1 MTPPTRWCVSLWT
14 LLLLCALLQTVR
26 ADCDSPTLS
35 SIETTTTTIRL
46 NNCTLSATNI
56 SENENEITTLTPG
69 TIYEVY
75 FNCTN
80 CTKSV
85 TTKPEAVQNLSV
97 SAVGTTSMFVTWKK
111 PDGKISVYKV
121 NSTVKNSRQT
131 QENINITDLKP
142 GVQYQVNVT
151 AVAEDNETEGA
162 MESISRYT
170 KPEVVRNLTVT
181 GITTSSLFVNWIK
194 PVGNSYFYRVYWT
207 DGEMPSSMN
216 VYDTFKD
223 IPNLTSGVQYVINV
237 TAVAGDGVTE
247 GETVSASKYTRPG
260 IIGNVQ
266 ATSETSTISINW
278 TSPDGQVLRYK
289 VDWDNNSSFTD
300 RTSITLFYMFPG
312 TLYTINITAIAGDNK
327 TKGEPYTFEKV
338 TKPEKVTSLSVTG
351 VSTSSVSLSWEKP
364 YGNADHYKIQWS
376 SKDNSL
382 TNNYTQNTS
391 YTINSLVPGVSYN
404 ITVTAVALKSV
415 EGETVFINSF
425 TRPAKPLDLTLTS
438 RRTDFMAFT
447 WTLPEGEIEH
457 YIVNISNADLPY
469 MNWTETKT
477 RSANFSLL
485 YPGRLYNLTVTAEAG
500 KFSSTSDELS
510 FATVPNPPGS
520 LVISNRMNSSLML
533 EWTTPVKMEH
543 ASGIKYVFSYTDTND
558 SNETKNDESEGNARQ
573 LRLGGLKS
581 GTLYNI
587 TIATIGPHDLQSMLI
602 SNSSFTLPN
611 PVEIFGASPISTTS
625 ISVNWTEPLGAK
637 SHYVYLVKTYNET
650 GALLDS
656 QSVKNTRVE
665 VNGLQPGSKY
675 IIKVTVKAADGAE
688 SISASTS
695 CYTWPKTVTN
705 LEGAYVNTTAIKLTW
720 ARQSDYKPS
729 YVYAVKA
736 FDGPLEI
743 RNGSTEQESYTFFS
757 LNPGTLYTFYVYTVI
772 EGVLSTNNSTQIY
785 TIPGQVS
792 GVIAIGTTTSLTVSW
807 NKAPGQVSSYSVCL
821 SENHSQCHRNLGNDT
836 TSTVFTSLTP
846 GVHYCVVL
854 VTRSGPV
861 QSNNVTQCNATFPN
875 PPGPITVAFETVNS
889 INFTWER
896 PENMGHDQYNFTV
909 SSGAANNRTG
919 NNWFLLENLKSGS
932 PYSISVITIGV
943 WGYTSTE
950 VTAENYT
957 KPYAVT
963 ELKQTEITTNS
974 VTLVWEQRESKTS
987 YSYEVHVA
995 DKPPAKVVN
1004 ITGATVLDLRS
1015 GSNYSFTVT
1024 TLTAD
1029 GTRAE
1034 PETVSYFTRPLRVKG
1049 LQAVTLNTTAINLT
1063 WKEPEEYKEEYRYF
1077 VQTTGCAIQ
1086 NQTVAEKNSLVGGL
1100 TPGTNCTF
1108 CVSVKAADGI
1118 KGEEYCTS
1126 QYTKPETV
1134 EPSISSHGSN
1144 SSVQVS
1150 WTKPPGNIERY
1161 KVSLNST
1168 TNMIYTEEL
1177 NSSTYFILFPN
1188 LSAGTL
1194 YSVKLSTFSGPFG
1207 ASSEYVTNATFPNPP
1222 GLIEILNKTTSA
1234 IEFRWEDAPLM
1245 SGGSFHY
1252 QLTYTPRQTGS
1263 DSTIPGTTT
1272 SHRFSSLLSG
1282 TSYNISVK
1290 SVGPMNFESES
1301 VHSSMVTTRPHS
1313 VGAVAAIPAETTIE
1327 VTWTKPDEYKSSYRY
1342 NVTWESPDGS
1352 ISSNMTSTSPHV
1364 ISDLIPGSQYKIRV
1378 TTETSDGTQGESERV
1393 NNCTDASP
1401 VTDLTCGGPN
1411 SPNAVLILSWERP
1424 SGQSSH
1430 FQVSVENN
1438 GQTNVLNASCCNHN
1452 VSQLHHYTEYNVNV
1466 KTESCGHPSS
1476 PVSRK
1481 CWTGITKPPIPANS
1495 SLLSLPIHVS
1505 HNKFTVQIDREL
1517 LNEANGKI
1525 THVGVM
1531 VASAVPGDSDLT
1543 GYLGKTHQ
1551 EWRKKSAKAYL
1562 ATVIETTPQSRS
1574 SNDHLLIEIGTE
1586 KTWMGYTNGALDP
1599 SGSYHY
1605 AIVMFTH
1612 LELKNNLVNG
1622 VDSLVSITDFD
1633 EVVILLRDPNIIPMA
1648 VGVTLGI
1655 FGILFIILMG
1665 FIIYW
1670 RRFSKKEAPDIQIGS
1685 LSDSVILLS
1694 PLSFSRA
1701 KVSAAVRV
1709 EDYEVYYRKQKA
1721 DSNCGFAEEFEDL
1734 KPVGTSQAKTHA
1746 LSLENKPK
1754 NRYNNVLPY
1763 DSSRVKLSIIHGSP
1777 YDDYINANYMPG
1789 YLSRKEF
1796 IAAQGPLPGTVD
1808 EFWRMIWE
1816 KNVQTLVML
1825 TRCNEQGRVKCE
1837 QYWVPGTKHF
1847 EDITVT
1853 TTSEIPLDDWTI
1865 RDFDVKNVKTAEVRS
1880 IRHFHFTAWPDHG
1893 VPETTELL
1901 ISFRHLVRE
1910 HMNQYSRNSPT
1921 VVHCSAGVGRTGT
1934 FIAIDR
1940 LIFQIERENTV
1951 DVFGIVY
1958 DLRMHRP
1965 LMVQTEDQYVFLN
1978 QCALDVIRSRT
1989 GNNVDLIYQN
1999 TAALSIYENVEPKKG
2014 FPRNKY

>member
-1 MTPPTRWCVSLWT
+1 MSNLRDGGYEDCADDDDDDDDDDERSGSLNRT
-14 LLLLCALLQTVR
+14 
-26 ADCDSPTLS
+26 SPSDAPGRRS
-35 SIETTTTTIRL
+35 SP
-46 NNCTLSATNI
+46 
-56 SENENEITTLTPG
+56 LT
-69 TIYEVY
+69 
-75 FNCTN
+75 
-80 CTKSV
+80 
-85 TTKPEAVQNLSV
+85 
-97 SAVGTTSMFVTWKK
+97 
-111 PDGKISVYKV
+111 GKISSEKFVSWKLWTGRKV
-121 NSTVKNSRQT
+121 PGSR
-131 QENINITDLKP
+131 LL
-142 GVQYQVNVT
+142 
-151 AVAEDNETEGA
+151 
-162 MESISRYT
+162 SRHHDAADAL
-170 KPEVVRNLTVT
+170 VRLSV
-181 GITTSSLFVNWIK
+181 
-194 PVGNSYFYRVYWT
+194 
-207 DGEMPSSMN
+207 D
-216 VYDTFKD
+216 
-223 IPNLTSGVQYVINV
+223 
-237 TAVAGDGVTE
+237 
-247 GETVSASKYTRPG
+247 SAAPLRSAPRPG

-338 TKPEKVTSLSVTG
+338 TKPEKLTSLSVTG

-729 YVYAVKA
+729 YVYEVKA

-821 SENHSQCHRNLGNDT
+821 RENYSQCQGNLSKDT

-909 SSGAANNRTG
+909 SSGAANNLTG
-919 NNWFLLENLKSGS
+919 NNWFLLENLLSGS

-1034 PETVSYFTRPLRVKG
+1034 PATVSYFTRPLRVKE

-1086 NQTVAEKNSLVGGL
+1086 NQTMAEKNSLVGGL

-1234 IEFRWEDAPLM
+1234 IEFRWEEAPLM

-1252 QLTYTPRQTGS
+1252 QLTYTPRQSGS

-1272 SHRFSSLLSG
+1272 SYRFSSLLSG

-1352 ISSNMTSTSPHV
+1352 ISSNMTSTNSHV
-1364 ISDLIPGSQYKIRV
+1364 ISDLIPGSPYKIRV
-1378 TTETSDGTQGESERV
+1378 TTETSDGTQGASERV
-1393 NNCTDASP
+1393 NNCTHASP
-1401 VTDLTCGGPN
+1401 VTDLTCRGPN

-1466 KTESCGHPSS
+1466 KTQSCGHPSS

-1517 LNEANGKI
+1517 LNEANGRI
-1525 THVGVM
+1525 THVGVL

-1612 LELKNNLVNG
+1612 LKLNNNLVNG
-1622 VDSLVSITDFD
+1622 EDSLVSITDFD

-1685 LSDSVILLS
+1685 LRVYLIWVVGLN
-1694 PLSFSRA
+1694 R
-1701 KVSAAVRV
+1701 SAAVRV

-1754 NRYNNVLPY
+1754 NRYNNVLPCELPTSFKPNF
-1763 DSSRVKLSIIHGSP
+1763 DVFCGWFGLFFWQ
-1777 YDDYINANYMPG
+1777 G